1 MRHILFLFVALL
13 CVTSCKPTT
22 KITVPLA
29 DATIDESNMDGSEV
43 KVIRSDTA
51 AIDGVTN
58 VNEKSYHEDFKGKSL
73 TGHFRYMAD
82 AAVFTPCGTT
92 KNYPVAMGTEEY
104 MKMERAYSN
113 SVVNGG
119 DPCFVEF
126 LGEMKM
132 APNEEEGR
140 PDKLTVYITKLIE
153 VMPDRECE

>member
-1 MRHILFLFVALL
+1 MKLILFLFGALI

-29 DATIDESNMDGSEV
+29 DATIDESNMDGTEVIVPKLDSSSANTYSEV
-43 KVIRSDTA
+43 QT
-51 AIDGVTN
+51 
-58 VNEKSYHEDFKGKSL
+58 KSYIDEFKGKSMV
-73 TGHFRYMAD
+73 GHFRYMAD
-82 AAVFTPCGTT
+82 AAVFTPCGTS

-104 MKMERAYSN
+104 MKMESAYSN

-132 APNEEEGR
+132 GPNAEEGG
-140 PDKLTVYITKLIE
+140 PDKMTVYITKLIE
-153 VMPDRECE
+153 VMPMRECE